1 MDTTKY
7 QESRDLY
14 YERKNLT
21 FHDPNVLFNMSGWLQ
36 IYQMEDVVP
45 LVQAVQNQFK
55 QFWKLFKIDA
65 NVHNSLPSMAMAA
78 MFANYDESL
87 PLCFTFAPK
96 HDAERADHRE
106 GVVGGL
112 TAVFGRHIDLSG
124 GEDSPASART
134 VPNGDAITAVVFH
147 DFNG

>member
-14 YERKNLT
+14 YERKNLP
-21 FHDPNVLFNMSGWLQ
+21 FHDPNVIFNMSGWLK

-55 QFWKLFKIDA
+55 QFWKLFQIDA

-96 HDAERADHRE
+96 HDADIIYINPYPRILEKNPKT
-106 GVVGGL
+106 GKL
-112 TAVFGRHIDLSG
+112 CKRHLWEKIQ
-124 GEDSPASART
+124 
-134 VPNGDAITAVVFH
+134 
-147 DFNG
+147 